1 MMARCDGEV
10 HCNDGSDEQLC
21 RLVVPN
27 VGYNKNLI
35 PPPKTGDKYLYI
47 NVTYNF
53 KEILYIDE
61 VKNFIRINYNLQ
73 KDWYNTFLTFQNLK
87 KNTEN
92 LIFHEDKEMIWT
104 PWIHS
109 NNVESID
116 KYRRA
121 NEMEIFKVVPNE
133 KFYYKHNSKMDY
145 QNAHLFEERPN
156 LKIFEAICVGS

>member
-1 MMARCDGEV
+1 M
-10 HCNDGSDEQLC
+10 
-21 RLVVPN
+21 PN

-145 QNAHLFEERPN
+145 QNAHLFEERHN